1 MASSPSLE
9 RQAML
14 EIQRRELQQ
23 MPEKELRAMADSII
37 VAYHGH
43 DHILR
48 GALRRIAEL
57 EMQQALMNH
66 VETAQQLAPQRQR
79 QLFHVLDCG
88 RILLQWWR
96 RDG

>member
-1 MASSPSLE
+1 
-9 RQAML
+9 
-14 EIQRRELQQ
+14 
-23 MPEKELRAMADSII
+23 
-37 VAYHGH
+37 
-43 DHILR
+43 
-48 GALRRIAEL
+48 
-57 EMQQALMNH
+57 MQQALMNH